1 MTSDLTNWMVLISP
15 SLLLFAGAMGVI
27 LMEAIVR
34 PDNKQVF
41 RLLSLAVV
49 VLASIINAGLYM
61 QQTAA
66 KEIFQGMLRYDSFGL
81 GFQGVTLLSGFFAL
95 LVSHEYLE
103 ELKIRVGEY
112 YGLVLFALLG
122 MTLLAQSNDLMML
135 FISVEVMSISI
146 YILCAMKRSDPR
158 SVESGFKY
166 FILGAFASGI
176 LLYGIALLYGAAG
189 STALPALAATLAKGD
204 HSGLVMVG
212 GALVLV
218 GFGFKVGA
226 APFHMWVPDVYQG
239 APTSVTALM
248 STGVKAASFAA
259 FGRLVYG
266 YLGEHANN
274 WSTALWVMAALTM
287 LVGNIGALVQNDLKR
302 ILAYSSIAHAGYLLM
317 SLAAVGPGAAEREQ
331 LGGLLFYA
339 LTYTVMSAGT
349 FAILTLLVRDGS
361 DDTDI
366 SRLSGLGHSNPWL
379 AAGLSICL
387 LSLAGIPPTMGFIGK
402 FYLFASAVQ
411 GGYWNLAIVGALAA
425 AIGVYAYIRPMV
437 YMYMREGHQELR
449 SNTWVSGSLAIACI
463 VMIGLGLMPS
473 AVLEWAE
480 TAVRT
485 VIVG

>member
-1 MTSDLTNWMVLISP
+1 MVLVSP
-15 SLLLFAGAMGVI
+15 SLLLFAGAMVVI
-27 LMEAIVR
+27 LAEAVVR

-41 RLLSLAVV
+41 RLFSLAVV
-49 VLASIINAGLYM
+49 VLASLLNVGLYGDA
-61 QQTAA
+61 QA
-66 KEIFQGMLRYDSFGL
+66 KEIFHGMLRFDHFGI

-103 ELKIRVGEY
+103 KLQVRVGEY

-122 MTLLAQSNDLMML
+122 MSLLAQSNDLMML

-146 YILCAMKRSDPR
+146 YILCSIKRSDPR

-189 STALPALAATLAKGD
+189 STALPAVSSALARGD
-204 HSGLVMVG
+204 HNGLLAVG
-212 GALVLV
+212 GALLLV

-259 FGRLVYG
+259 FGRVVLG
-266 YLGEHANN
+266 YMGEHASN
-274 WSTALWVMAALTM
+274 WGTALWVMSALTM
-287 LVGNIGALVQNDLKR
+287 LIGNIGALVQNDLKR

-317 SLAAVGPGAAEREQ
+317 ALAAVGPGAAEREQ

-349 FAILTLLVRDGS
+349 FAILTLMVKDGN

-411 GGYWNLAIVGALAA
+411 GGYWYLAIVGALAA
-425 AIGVYAYIRPMV
+425 AIGVYAYIRPLV
-437 YMYMREGHQELR
+437 QMYMKDGHQKLE
-449 SNTWVSGSLAIACI
+449 SNVWVTSSMAIACV
-463 VMIGLGLMPS
+463 VMLGLGLLPS
-473 AVLEWAE
+473 SVLVWAE
-480 TAVRT
+480 AAVRS